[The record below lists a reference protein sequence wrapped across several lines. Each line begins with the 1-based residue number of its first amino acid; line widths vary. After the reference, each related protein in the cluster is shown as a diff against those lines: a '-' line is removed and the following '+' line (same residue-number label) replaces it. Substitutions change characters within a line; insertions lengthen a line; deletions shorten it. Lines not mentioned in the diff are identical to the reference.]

1 MLQIPFKSILPGIL
15 LLVSFIPVNSQ
26 TKDSN
31 IVAPNIQ
38 GHSPQKAVKYSTIC
52 PGLGQVYNKKF
63 WKIPIIYGAG
73 TAMVYGVIYNQA
85 KFKKFREAVF
95 NKDLK
100 AEKIRIDGIYYEK
113 RIIFTAMRYFERNRD
128 KCLLGV
134 GAIYLLNII
143 DAMVDAYFFSFDIS
157 DDLSMQIK
165 PSLIQ
170 SPEISPSLGFGI
182 NIQF

>member
-1 MLQIPFKSILPGIL
+1 MLQLPFKTILPGIL
-15 LLVSFIPVNSQ
+15 FLVFFIPVNSQ
-26 TKDSN
+26 TKDSSF
-31 IVAPNIQ
+31 VAPDIQ
-38 GHSPQKAVKYSTIC
+38 GHSPQKAVKYSIIC
-52 PGLGQVYNKKF
+52 PGLGQAYNKKF

-73 TAMVYGVIYNQA
+73 TAMVYGVLYNQV
-85 KFKKFREAVF
+85 KFMKFREAVF
-95 NKDLK
+95 NKELK
-100 AEKIRIDGIYYEK
+100 ADRIKIDGNYYDK
-113 RIIFTAMRYFERNRD
+113 RILFTVMRYYERNRD

-170 SPEISPSLGFGI
+170 LPGISPSLGFGI